1 MPTYKPR
8 QVIRDLEQKGCKQLK
23 NNGGSHQKIQ
33 NPDGTATTVITTN
46 RELADYEVKNI
57 YKQLGLEWK
66 K

>member
-8 QVIRDLEQKGCKQLK
+8 QVIRDLLKKGCTQIK

-33 NPDGTATTVITTN
+33 SPDGTANTVITTN

-57 YKQLGLEWK
+57 YTQLGLKWTK
-66 K
+66 